1 MAHQKK
7 QPHSQSGLI
16 QNMKALCDS
25 LMVLQMN
32 RFFKDGVTS
41 CKKSN
46 LARQF
51 LVLVE
56 SWLQSKS
63 CPLLVQW
70 IYNVQDPVGKPK
82 SLDLSY
88 FLARYSFCSWKCMWT
103 MDKSGWKI
111 CREVNIEACGS
122 LPHRKSL
129 HSLHLQFLIQLVLSC
144 LVILQALLV
153 LIQLTEWQKKTGA
166 WKYCERY
173 KCKHEF

>member
-7 QPHSQSGLI
+7 TATLSEWANSKYEGLVR
-16 QNMKALCDS
+16 QFDGFANES
-25 LMVLQMN
+25 
-32 RFFKDGVTS
+32 FFLRMEWPLA
-41 CKKSN
+41 KKSN
-46 LARQF
+46 LVRQF

-144 LVILQALLV
+144 LVLSSTL
-153 LIQLTEWQKKTGA
+153 
-166 WKYCERY
+166 C
-173 KCKHEF
+173 F